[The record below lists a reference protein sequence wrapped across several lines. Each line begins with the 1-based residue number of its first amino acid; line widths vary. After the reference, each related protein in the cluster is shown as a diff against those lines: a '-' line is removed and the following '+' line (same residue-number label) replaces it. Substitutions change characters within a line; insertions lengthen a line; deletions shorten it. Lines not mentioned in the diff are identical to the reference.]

1 MEYRSGKMKKRRHN
15 SMIISLL
22 ILIIVIILL
31 IVVLLWKNQIEYKA
45 NNEENKK
52 QETVI
57 KKNTSTKKEPD
68 NPEKNAKIEG
78 IVCWGDSLTYGL
90 AGGYPKVLEELLK
103 KDRITIPVANEGV
116 TSEDTQ
122 EIMERAGAFPSY
134 LAKDIT
140 IPADKKPVMINLVND
155 EGDDFNQLL
164 ANGSSSCIVSI
175 EGIQGKVLRKS
186 SAGKSSYEFTRLT
199 KGASVLIKSKTKLTY
214 DFVNRYENYIPV
226 IFMGTNGGWSS
237 AKELIQQQQM
247 ILDVF
252 PENKQFIIIGLT
264 YQHYVEDKELDEA
277 MEEHWGEHYL
287 NLREYLSGQGIYD
300 AGLKPSSSDL
310 EQMKQGIVPDIIR
323 TDKVHYKEVGYQVL
337 GKFLYQRMQELGY
350 LK

>member
-1 MEYRSGKMKKRRHN
+1 MEYRSGKMKKKRHN
-15 SMIISLL
+15 AMIISLL
-22 ILIIVIILL
+22 ILIIVVILL

-45 NNEENKK
+45 NNEKNKN

-57 KKNTSTKKEPD
+57 NKNSPTKNEPD
-68 NPEKNAKIEG
+68 NQEKNSKIEG

-90 AGGYPKVLEELLK
+90 AGGYPKILEDLLK
-103 KDRITIPVANEGV
+103 KDGKTIPVANEGV
-116 TSEDTQ
+116 TGEDTH

-140 IPADKKPVMINLVND
+140 IPGDKKSVMINLVND
-155 EGDDFNQLL
+155 EGDTFDQLP
-164 ANGSSSCIVSI
+164 ANGSTSCIVSL

-186 SAGKSSYEFTRLT
+186 SAGKISYEFTRLT
-199 KGASVLIKSKTKLTY
+199 KGSSVLIKRGTKLTY

-237 AKELIQQQQM
+237 IEDLIQQQQM

-277 MEEHWGEHYL
+277 MEEHWGEHFL